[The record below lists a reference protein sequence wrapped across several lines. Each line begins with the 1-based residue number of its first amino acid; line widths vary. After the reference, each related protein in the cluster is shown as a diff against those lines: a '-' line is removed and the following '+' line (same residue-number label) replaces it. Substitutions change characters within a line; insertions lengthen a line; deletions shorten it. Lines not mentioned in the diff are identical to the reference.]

1 MEANKDVGL
10 QNNKEGEGILA
21 SVADAFNKTIDTVK
35 DNVKDTVNN
44 LAPSVPVNNVTGP
57 SNTVTTN
64 TVESINNVK
73 ESITKAL
80 STNENIFYLI
90 LILVAVAIITGYFL
104 YYIITDNVLYQ
115 QKMEVSGMYEPII
128 CNELSYFPIDKM
140 LANSN
145 GIKRTYSFWI
155 YINDINKYSGS
166 FRHIAH
172 IGKDFKKIKDA
183 SPYIFLDHKSNK
195 IHVRFAPKDELS
207 NITENLT
214 LNDLKDTEIDKL
226 LRYGSDSCGITI
238 NYVPIQRWVHVV
250 IVVSDVNGGLI
261 YSYIDGE
268 LAEVEKAKDAKI
280 KLHELNFEN
289 IGNLFVG
296 GSITNSQVNTT
307 GFSGLISK
315 FAIFNYDLN
324 KNDVYK
330 EYNKGPLNGLLASIG
345 IPNYG
350 IRNPIYKIENI

>member
-1 MEANKDVGL
+1 MEANKDIGL
-10 QNNKEGEGILA
+10 QNNKEGEGIIA

-35 DNVKDTVNN
+35 DTVKDNVNN
-44 LAPSVPVNNVTGP
+44 FTPSVPVNNVAGP
-57 SNTVTTN
+57 SNAVTTN

-115 QKMEVSGMYEPII
+115 QKMEVVGMNEPII
-128 CNELSYFPIDKM
+128 CNNLSYFPIEKM

-166 FRHIAH
+166 YRHIAH
-172 IGKDFKKIKDA
+172 IGKDFKRIKDA

-195 IHVRFAPKDELS
+195 IHVRFAPKDEPS
-207 NITENLT
+207 TITDGLT
-214 LNDLKDTEIDKL
+214 LNDIKDIEIDKL
-226 LRYGSDSCGITI
+226 LTYDGNSCGITI

-315 FAIFNYDLN
+315 FVTYNYDLN

>member
-10 QNNKEGEGILA
+10 QNNKQGEGIIA

-35 DNVKDTVNN
+35 DNVNN
-44 LAPSVPVNNVTGP
+44 FAPSIHANNVAGP
-57 SNTVTTN
+57 SNAVTTN
-64 TVESINNVK
+64 TVETINNVK

-80 STNENIFYLI
+80 SINENIFYLI
-90 LILVAVAIITGYFL
+90 LILVVVAIIVGYFL

-115 QKMEVSGMYEPII
+115 QKMEVVGMNEPII
-128 CNELSYFPIDKM
+128 CNNLSYFPIEKM
-140 LANSN
+140 LPNSN

-155 YINDINKYSGS
+155 YINDINKYSGR
-166 FRHIAH
+166 FRHIVH
-172 IGKDFKKIKDA
+172 IGKDFQRIKDA

-195 IHVRFAPKDELS
+195 IHVRFAPKDEPS
-207 NITENLT
+207 NIITENLT
-214 LNDLKDTEIDKL
+214 LNDIKELEIDKL
-226 LRYGSDSCGITI
+226 LTYDGNSCGITI

-296 GSITNSQVNTT
+296 GSITNSLVNTT

-315 FAIFNYDLN
+315 FVIYNYDLN

-330 EYNKGPLNGLLASIG
+330 EYNKGPLNGFLASIG

-350 IRNPIYKIENI
+350 LRNPIFKIENI

>member
-10 QNNKEGEGILA
+10 QNNKEGEGIIA

-35 DNVKDTVNN
+35 DTVKDNVNN
-44 LAPSVPVNNVTGP
+44 FTPSVPVNNVAGP
-57 SNTVTTN
+57 SNAVTTN

-115 QKMEVSGMYEPII
+115 QKMEVVGMNEPII
-128 CNELSYFPIDKM
+128 CNNLSYFPIEKM

-166 FRHIAH
+166 YRHIAH
-172 IGKDFKKIKDA
+172 IGKDFKRIKDA

-195 IHVRFAPKDELS
+195 IHVRFAPKDEPS
-207 NITENLT
+207 TITDGLT
-214 LNDLKDTEIDKL
+214 LNDIKDIEIDKL
-226 LRYGSDSCGITI
+226 LTYDGNSCGITI

-315 FAIFNYDLN
+315 FVTYNYDLN